1 MKKTAKFVL
10 LLDSDSTAI
19 RDSAMELAGAD
30 ARLLIART
38 PAAAVEFA
46 KQYKP
51 AYAVLPKT
59 RAVAAEKS
67 LQDLLLEFSPETE
80 IVLLPDQESVR
91 AVGEGA
97 LFEVRRHALQ

>member
-1 MKKTAKFVL
+1 MQMKKTAKFVL

-19 RDSAMELAGAD
+19 RHSAMELAGSD
-30 ARLLIART
+30 GYLLIART

-51 AYAVLPKT
+51 AYFVLA
-59 RAVAAEKS
+59 REGVEEKS

-80 IVLLPDQESVR
+80 MVVLSDQER
-91 AVGEGA
+91 ARAMGQGA
-97 LFEVRRHALQ
+97 

>member
-1 MKKTAKFVL
+1 MHMKKTAKFVL
-10 LLDSDSTAI
+10 LLDSGSTAI
-19 RDSAMELAGAD
+19 RHSAMELAGGD
-30 ARLLIART
+30 GSLLIARA

-59 RAVAAEKS
+59 LTAAEQKS

-80 IVLLPDQESVR
+80 IVLLRHPESLR
-91 AVGEGA
+91 AMGQG
-97 LFEVRRHALQ
+97 L